1 MPCVLNADQFDA
13 CFEKIEE
20 RFAIANREGNMR
32 NILEQIGWSDIWD
45 EIQSSNNDFH
55 TFPSGKI
62 VVLGGSECPENR
74 LLGVAKELGLD
85 KKRFEFCLDYE
96 DTVRY
101 DYRSLQYQAQYRVI
115 LAGPI
120 PHKTSGTG
128 EYASLI
134 SKLEHEPG
142 FPKVIRLTANQALKI
157 TKSNFKAA
165 LEELLDTGYL
175 VA

>member
-1 MPCVLNADQFDA
+1 MLLNIDKLEVLLDNVRERILTANEDGSLNALLT
-13 CFEKIEE
+13 
-20 RFAIANREGNMR
+20 RM
-32 NILEQIGWSDIWD
+32 GWSDLLQ
-45 EIQSSNNDFH
+45 ENDDGFYSY
-55 TFPSGKI
+55 PSGKI

-74 LLGVAKELGLD
+74 LLGVAKDLGLD

-134 SKLEHEPG
+134 SKLENEPG
-142 FPKVIRLTANQALKI
+142 YPKVIRLTANQALKI

-165 LEELLDTGYL
+165 LEELLYIGYL
-175 VA
+175 AA